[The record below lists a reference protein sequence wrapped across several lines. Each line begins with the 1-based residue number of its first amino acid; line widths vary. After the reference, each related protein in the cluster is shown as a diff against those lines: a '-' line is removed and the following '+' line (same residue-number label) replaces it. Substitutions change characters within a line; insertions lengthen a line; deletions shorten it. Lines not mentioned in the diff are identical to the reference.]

1 MFNRIRRFVA
11 SLLIVSL
18 SSLAIPLPAQA
29 GMIATDVA
37 VAHADRGQI
46 ASLLMREDVRQ
57 QLKAYGVSAGQVQ
70 ARVDALTDAELA
82 QLAGQMGDL
91 PAGGDALIGA
101 IVFIFVLLLITDIL
115 GLTHIFPFTRSV
127 R

>member
-11 SLLIVSL
+11 SVLIVSL
-18 SSLAIPLPAQA
+18 SALAIPLPAQA
-29 GMIATDVA
+29 GMIATDTV

-57 QLKAYGVSAGQVQ
+57 QLKVYGVSAGEVQ